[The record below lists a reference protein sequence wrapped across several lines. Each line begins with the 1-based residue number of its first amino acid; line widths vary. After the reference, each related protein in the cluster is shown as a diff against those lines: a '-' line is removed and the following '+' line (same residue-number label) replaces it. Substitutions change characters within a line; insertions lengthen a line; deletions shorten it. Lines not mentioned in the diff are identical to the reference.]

1 MKLQPRCTLSQQ
13 DKAWKPDFGGC
24 QFRLV
29 YSPSQVC
36 CWGSCWSC
44 QLHKA
49 ALNDTDRL
57 PQHGEASD
65 LQQGSTTPWGSYLGL
80 SSPRAPGSE
89 ALFLVTDAAGGVVC
103 SCSSPGL
110 PGSKGYENHSVSWQL
125 QAHTG
130 VLLAH
135 ACQVLVDTAS
145 S

>member
-1 MKLQPRCTLSQQ
+1 MLL
-13 DKAWKPDFGGC
+13 GLL
-24 QFRLV
+24 LV
-29 YSPSQVC
+29 M
-36 CWGSCWSC
+36 

-49 ALNDTDRL
+49 AINDTCPL

-110 PGSKGYENHSVSWQL
+110 PGSKGYENNSVSWQL

-130 VLLAH
+130 VH
-135 ACQVLVDTAS
+135 MCPWSSLVDA
-145 S
+145 